1 MRDRFIFWGDCMNEQ
16 QGVLK
21 KEIGLFGGVS
31 ILTGIMVGSGI
42 FFIGSYVL
50 LFTGFSVGLA
60 ILVWLIGGILTLFSS
75 LAYAELGTSLPYSGG
90 YYVYLREAYG
100 KPVAFMGGFTNFI
113 LASSGSI
120 AALAIAFS
128 QILTNVLGSLEI
140 ITLSSFA
147 QKAIAAILIIGLS
160 VVNYLGVK
168 VGTNIQKVLLWMKA
182 IPIVLVLVL
191 GFILGTQPID
201 FSIALGDVSFG
212 AVLGMLGFGVVA
224 TLWAYEGWTNLNNLT
239 EEMKEPAKT
248 LPKAL
253 ALTIISVILLYI
265 LYNLSIVRVIPFAD
279 IVGSLT
285 ADEPFIYLGI
295 TAAATILG
303 QIGMIVVMLTM
314 LISVFGALSG
324 CIMAFPRVYY
334 AMGKDQTF
342 IEAFAKV
349 SPKTN
354 TPVVAII
361 ASAVVSLLLLV
372 FELSDLVSL
381 VAFGG
386 LIFNTLIVFSV
397 FLFRKRN
404 PSANRPYSMWGYPF
418 TPILTIVLLLGVL
431 IATLWMN
438 PTPSLIGLLV
448 IGSGLPI
455 YYLIQYLKKKLVKK
469 SSS

>member
-1 MRDRFIFWGDCMNEQ
+1 MTGVQTCALPIF
-16 QGVLK
+16 
-21 KEIGLFGGVS
+21 
-31 ILTGIMVGSGI
+31 LTGIMVGSGI

-248 LPKAL
+248 LPKA
-253 ALTIISVILLYI
+253 
-265 LYNLSIVRVIPFAD
+265 
-279 IVGSLT
+279 
-285 ADEPFIYLGI
+285 
-295 TAAATILG
+295 
-303 QIGMIVVMLTM
+303 
-314 LISVFGALSG
+314 
-324 CIMAFPRVYY
+324 
-334 AMGKDQTF
+334 
-342 IEAFAKV
+342 
-349 SPKTN
+349 
-354 TPVVAII
+354 
-361 ASAVVSLLLLV
+361 
-372 FELSDLVSL
+372 
-381 VAFGG
+381 
-386 LIFNTLIVFSV
+386 
-397 FLFRKRN
+397 
-404 PSANRPYSMWGYPF
+404 
-418 TPILTIVLLLGVL
+418 
-431 IATLWMN
+431 
-438 PTPSLIGLLV
+438 
-448 IGSGLPI
+448 
-455 YYLIQYLKKKLVKK
+455 
-469 SSS
+469 